1 MLSGLEDAF
10 TLPWSAVDQISKSCS
25 CIHAFPISLNPVS
38 CTEKVLTTPCTR
50 VVVVT
55 QSFQIYID
63 IGAWHGRL
71 ECMNWIYGAINWIAT
86 ISDKILET
94 LSNYLKKIKIFPSI
108 GSLKSAPPPTPA
120 LFNVGPERVCI
131 TFFWI
136 NAILSDTIPTL
147 NGEGEGRGWEKAI

>member
-1 MLSGLEDAF
+1 MFNLC
-10 TLPWSAVDQISKSCS
+10 WSKSLFLFIVSCS
-25 CIHAFPISLNPVS
+25 IRILFHYPLLLNTLLNSGYYSDWDFISLTYITFNYIEQDIIKIRILFKKIRAT
-38 CTEKVLTTPCTR
+38 CTFTSAF
-50 VVVVT
+50 
-55 QSFQIYID
+55 QSQ
-63 IGAWHGRL
+63 
-71 ECMNWIYGAINWIAT
+71 T